1 MALADVVILN
11 NVWEWFVPTA
21 EGRVTMWQFVRQ
33 HLKPG
38 ALLVTVPDL
47 ETSLRKLG
55 VFWNHFYFKNFMKDS
70 RFSLFLF
77 IKKHAE
83 SKLRSLVGDF

>member
-1 MALADVVILN
+1 MADLMASADVVILN
-11 NVWEWFVPTA
+11 NVWEWFVPTV
-21 EGRVTMWQFVRQ
+21 EGRVTMWEFVRQ

-55 VFWNHFYFKNFMKDS
+55 V
-70 RFSLFLF
+70 
-77 IKKHAE
+77 I
-83 SKLRSLVGDF
+83 